1 VLPVVHKLILDS
13 PYRLQ
18 RVVSFLD
25 PWQDPQGSGYQLIQ
39 SMIAIG
45 SGGPFGK
52 GLGEGVQKL
61 GFLPLAN
68 SDFIFSMVGE
78 ELGFLGAVA
87 VIGAFMWLVW
97 EGIRIALKTRDGF
110 GFALAFGISLLI
122 GLQAAVNI
130 AVVTGSVP
138 TKGLSLPFVS
148 AGGSSLFFTLWGAGI
163 LVNIARSLE
172 TPAQC
177 KLIRWEEDVPSY
189 ERTLRSFVQDAGSK
203 LPGAIRHI
211 VKK

>member
-1 VLPVVHKLILDS
+1 
-13 PYRLQ
+13 
-18 RVVSFLD
+18 
-25 PWQDPQGSGYQLIQ
+25 
-39 SMIAIG
+39 
-45 SGGPFGK
+45 
-52 GLGEGVQKL
+52 
-61 GFLPLAN
+61 
-68 SDFIFSMVGE
+68 
-78 ELGFLGAVA
+78 
-87 VIGAFMWLVW
+87 MWLVW
-97 EGIRIALKTRDGF
+97 EGIRIALKARDCF
-110 GFALAFGISLLI
+110 GFTLALGLSLLI

-177 KLIRWEEDVPSY
+177 RAVRWEEDVPSY
-189 ERTLRSFVQDAGSK
+189 ERNLRSFVQDASAK
-203 LPGAIRHI
+203 LPGAIGRI